1 MYSYHPILQI
11 KTLGHREG
19 ASPAQGHLFIGG
31 SCDSETDSSL
41 SSVSMLLAN
50 TLTFS
55 HLSIVTRPTLL
66 YSSISPPIYIFIC
79 VSFYDVKMG
88 GGSRKVFPLFLI
100 HWKFQDQDS
109 DSLIF
114 PSLILHCLLT
124 QGLFSPSAEN
134 TRLNYRAGY
143 KITTLSSLLCL
154 FSPK

>member
-100 HWKFQDQDS
+100 HWKFQDQDP